1 MNRTAATTLLLAL
14 SLLLSSEVW
23 SAEADPWKA
32 ISFLQG
38 TWGAE
43 IRAGTAGAQGI
54 SNYTFKPGL
63 RHHVI
68 SRTSAAPATCKG
80 PEDFDCGHSD
90 LLYIY
95 QEGPKQPLK
104 AIYFDNEGHVIHY
117 EVATPQWDTVIFISE
132 ASASG
137 PQFRLMYQLSNAIM
151 SGQFQVRM
159 PGQKDWKSYLEWSGP
174 KL

>member
-43 IRAGTAGAQGI
+43 IRGGTAGAQGI
-54 SNYTFKPGL
+54 SNYTFKSEL
-63 RHHVI
+63 KHHVI

-90 LLYIY
+90 LLFIY
-95 QEGPKQPLK
+95 QEGANQPLK

-117 EVATPQWDTVIFISE
+117 QVSTPQPATAVFTSDAI
-132 ASASG
+132 APG
-137 PQFRLMYQLSNAIM
+137 PQYRLMYQLSGAIM
-151 SGQFQVRM
+151 SGKFQMRM
-159 PGQKDWKSYLEWSGP
+159 PGQQEWKSYLEWSGA
-174 KL
+174 KQ